1 MLSSTHGS
9 HIDEPLRFS
18 DVYVT
23 SCPEM
28 LDQSELGLDVAHN
41 DLDKEREHFDDY
53 DKESDANIET
63 DL

>member
-23 SCPEM
+23 SCPEK
-28 LDQSELGLDVAHN
+28 LDQSELDVDVAQN
-41 DLDKEREHFDDY
+41 DFDKEREHFDDH
-53 DKESDANIET
+53 DKESET